1 MFGRGRAVP
10 HDKSK
15 TCRLYERSLELVRD
29 DVEFAQPAIRISAML
44 IDPDAPSYG
53 IDRNPPRA
61 PVLYQRAEIGLRID
75 IANSMTYYAK
85 RLREAIEGQEKAL
98 RLVEMDD
105 FVIDR

>member
-1 MFGRGRAVP
+1 MFGHGRAVP

-29 DVEFAQPAIRISAML
+29 DVEFAQPAIRIAAML